1 MPCPI
6 MTILK
11 SSNFSS
17 IDRVQAM
24 KKVFVLELLRKFIVY
39 ITFSQLWDMLE
50 VFYFKHTSKLSK
62 CYCNLNILENLI
74 INGSFV
80 LISFFFSNTILN
92 LSVQLR
98 SDFISFCCDCF
109 HFFNDLQVGKMK
121 MVREKI
127 KCICTNF
134 LGTGLV

>member
-11 SSNFSS
+11 FSNFPS

-62 CYCNLNILENLI
+62 CYCDLNILENLI

-80 LISFFFSNTILN
+80 LISFCFPNIVLN
-92 LSVQLR
+92 F
-98 SDFISFCCDCF
+98 DFIFLSFIFSCF
-109 HFFNDLQVGKMK
+109 AVIVFIFLMIYKLAK
-121 MVREKI
+121 WKWSEKKSSAFAPI
-127 KCICTNF
+127 S
-134 LGTGLV
+134 